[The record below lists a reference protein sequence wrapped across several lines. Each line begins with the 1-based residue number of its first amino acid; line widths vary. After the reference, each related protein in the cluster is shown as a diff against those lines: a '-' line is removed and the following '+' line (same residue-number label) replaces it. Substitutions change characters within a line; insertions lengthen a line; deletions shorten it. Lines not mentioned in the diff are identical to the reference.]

1 MKCFTKISLVLLSCF
16 SLTKGAVIPNDNSNI
31 DLSSFFANLLDQ
43 KQTPVTNNVQ
53 EVNKVAVV
61 ANPNEIDDTYTQDD
75 IRKYTKFLLNF
86 VNTKNEVVQQPTA
99 TTTTTAVAETT
110 SAAKVLSDIKDLSN
124 ELDQIKERRVD
135 EIDELIDIIKNVS
148 QRLDTLEDTVEQ
160 SLAKQEAAN
169 AETAND
175 DAKEV
180 EVVESKDQTISPINE
195 NDLKYAAIFNAF
207 NKKNE
212 EKIASM
218 QESEIELLQEIKE
231 LLSNNK
237 ANANVVKVDD
247 GKSMV
252 DATEEVKPQ
261 AEAENA
267 NVAPS
272 SSEETAETTEKSENP
287 NVISINHLKKIIN
300 KVASGTTNEK
310 QVDEVQRLIK
320 EIQLNEQAESIEQVY
335 EKDPVEDA
343 LFKVSSN
350 TVNDEQVEEVRK
362 FIKSIEAKAIVD
374 DNLKKDEIIKK
385 LIYDISANTT
395 NEEQVDQVQN
405 IIEKIQL
412 YNKLDESQ
420 NQNQEQQ
427 ESEDNVASGQE
438 VADEIVKSPE
448 DIHNDLK
455 ILLVNLVGNAK
466 TEEEA
471 NNVANIITQIKKHDE
486 LIKENKEKN
495 EEAKSPEAISNDLS
509 DLLDSL
515 VNNAK
520 TDEEAD
526 EVANIFTQIEKHD
539 ELVKEEE
546 EKNEDAKGPEA
557 IHNDFRGLLDN
568 LVNNAKTDEEADEVA
583 NIFTQI
589 EKHDELIK
597 EKEEKDEEAKTPEEI
612 RNDLLN
618 LLDNLVNN
626 ATTEEEADNVANIFA
641 QIKKHDALIKEKEEK
656 DENAK
661 SPEEISNDLSDLL
674 DNLVNNAVTEDDANN
689 VTNIIAQ
696 IKKHDELIKE
706 KEEQDEATK
715 KPEEITNDLKIL
727 LENLINNA
735 KTEDEAAD
743 VANIIT
749 QIKKHDK
756 LIKEKNDAANFVKVP
771 HVETYMIDLDDGSS
785 NQIYLKENEENV
797 IEAPEPQE
805 KKNPPVLVVDLEA
818 EIEEEKS
825 RNNRRKGLYVLGAFG
840 VIALAGY
847 SYRSK
852 AKKLNDEFPFSDSNL
867 PFSNSMNGLV
877 VDKNFLLRK
886 NSIPKPENI
895 INNDAVIRPSQPS
908 WATSM
913 LMDENNKKGLKEN
926 SIQMTEDPEQLLDEQ
941 LREIENKEKVL
952 VKPNVTSS
960 APSSSVVITIE
971 DDKASS
977 EVTEGQKQKQKQKRD
992 VKKVPKLR
1000 RSMSHISLDKKIKED
1015 RGDEDSSDKKGRKK
1029 RKHHK
1034 KSRKTK
1040 SLCIE
1045 KKIVEEKE
1053 DELEKEKEFSLN
1065 TSFILDAPSLL
1076 FDETENTDTT
1086 TEKVN
1091 KKNLNLSAEKPKVPK
1106 RISSCL
1112 PENNDILPALNEEDE
1127 SQFSQEFAK
1136 ELMDDYNK
1144 KFDEMDN

>member
-16 SLTKGAVIPNDNSNI
+16 SLTKGAAISNDSSNI

-43 KQTPVTNNVQ
+43 NQTPATNNVQ
-53 EVNKVAVV
+53 EVTKVAAV

-99 TTTTTAVAETT
+99 TTTTTTAVAETT
-110 SAAKVLSDIKDLSN
+110 SATRVLNEIKDISS
-124 ELDQIKERRVD
+124 ELDQIKERRVG

-160 SLAKQEAAN
+160 SLAKQEAVN
-169 AETAND
+169 AD
-175 DAKEV
+175 DTKEV
-180 EVVESKDQTISPINE
+180 DVVESKDQTITPINE
-195 NDLKYAAIFNAF
+195 NDLKYAALFNAF

-212 EKIASM
+212 EKITSM
-218 QESEIELLQEIKE
+218 QENEIELLQEIKE
-231 LLSNNK
+231 LLTNNNK
-237 ANANVVKVDD
+237 ANANVKVDD
-247 GKSMV
+247 GKYIV

-272 SSEETAETTEKSENP
+272 SSEETTDTTEKVENP
-287 NVISINHLKKIIN
+287 NVISIDHLKKIIN
-300 KVASGTTNEK
+300 KIASGTTNEK

-320 EIQLNEQAESIEQVY
+320 EIQLNEQAESVEQVN

-362 FIKSIEAKAIVD
+362 FIKSIEAKEIVD
-374 DNLKKDEIIKK
+374 DNLKKDEVIRK

-412 YNKLDESQ
+412 YNKLDEVQ
-420 NQNQEQQ
+420 NQQPQQENEQQ
-427 ESEDNVASGQE
+427 ENE

-448 DIHNDLK
+448 EIHNDLK
-455 ILLVNLVGNAK
+455 ILLVNLVDNAK

-471 NNVANIITQIKKHDE
+471 NNIANIFAQIKKHNKI
-486 LIKENKEKN
+486 IKENEEKDTDAKN
-495 EEAKSPEAISNDLS
+495 PEEIKNDLN
-509 DLLDSL
+509 DLLESL

-539 ELVKEEE
+539 ELIKEEE
-546 EKNEDAKGPEA
+546 EKTENAKGPEI

-589 EKHDELIK
+589 EKHDEVIK
-597 EKEEKDEEAKTPEEI
+597 EKEEKDEDAKSPEDI
-612 RNDLLN
+612 RNDLLS
-618 LLDNLVNN
+618 LLENLVSN

-641 QIKKHDALIKEKEEK
+641 QIKKHDALIKEKEQQ

-661 SPEEISNDLSDLL
+661 SPEEISNDLRNLL
-674 DNLVNNAVTEDDANN
+674 DNLVSNATTEEEADN

-696 IKKHDELIKE
+696 IRKHDELIKE
-706 KEEQDEATK
+706 KEEQNENTK
-715 KPEEITNDLKIL
+715 SPEEVTNDLKNL

-743 VANIIT
+743 VANIIS

-756 LIKEKNDAANFVKVP
+756 LIKEKSDASNYIKVP
-771 HVETYMIDLDDGSS
+771 HVETYMVDLDDGSS

-797 IEAPEPQE
+797 IEAAEIVEE

-818 EIEEEKS
+818 EIEEEK
-825 RNNRRKGLYVLGAFG
+825 NRANRKKGLYVLGAFG

-847 SYRSK
+847 GYTYRSK

-877 VDKNFLLRK
+877 VDKNFLFRK

-941 LREIENKEKVL
+941 LREIENKGKVL
-952 VKPNVTSS
+952 VKPNVTSPS
-960 APSSSVVITIE
+960 TSSSSVVITIE
-971 DDKASS
+971 DDKVST
-977 EVTEGQKQKQKQKRD
+977 EVNEGQKQKQKQKRD
-992 VKKVPKLR
+992 AKVPKLR

-1015 RGDEDSSDKKGRKK
+1015 RGDKDSTDKKSRKK
-1029 RKHHK
+1029 RKHLK
-1034 KSRKTK
+1034 KARKTK

-1053 DELEKEKEFSLN
+1053 DELDKEASLN

-1076 FDETENTDTT
+1076 FNENESIDTTT

-1091 KKNLNLSAEKPKVPK
+1091 KKGLNLRAEKPKVPK

-1112 PENNDILPALNEEDE
+1112 PENSDVLPVLNEKDE

-1144 KFDEMDN
+1144 KFGEMDK